1 MEINTI
7 EENYILQDKSK
18 QYLEERLESDDYG
31 LVGDLEEIRGA
42 FSDGCLFTVELAQ
55 KIIEEM
61 FSSFAIWVKPQ
72 SVLLLSFETVCS
84 PTSSQT
90 RFHFDNK

>member
-1 MEINTI
+1 MEYNTI
-7 EENYILQDKSK
+7 EENDILRDKSK

-31 LVGDLEEIRGA
+31 LTGDLGEIRGA

-61 FSSFAIWVKPQ
+61 FSSFTMG
-72 SVLLLSFETVCS
+72 ETAKCLALEFRDRLFNYIKTKKIS
-84 PTSSQT
+84 L
-90 RFHFDNK
+90 

>member
-7 EENYILQDKSK
+7 AENDILRGKSK

-31 LVGDLEEIRGA
+31 LTGDLGEIRGA

-61 FSSFAIWVKPQ
+61 FSSFTMG
-72 SVLLLSFETVCS
+72 ETAKCLALEFRDRLFS
-84 PTSSQT
+84 DIKS
-90 RFHFDNK
+90 NKILYNN

>member
-7 EENYILQDKSK
+7 EENNILRDKSK
-18 QYLEERLESDDYG
+18 QYLEERLGSDDYG
-31 LVGDLEEIRGA
+31 LTGDLGEIRGA

-61 FSSFAIWVKPQ
+61 FSSFTMG
-72 SVLLLSFETVCS
+72 ET
-84 PTSSQT
+84 
-90 RFHFDNK
+90 NKCLALEFRDRLFNYIKSNKISL

>member
-1 MEINTI
+1 MDKNKIKEYN
-7 EENYILQDKSK
+7 ILRDKSK

-31 LVGDLEEIRGA
+31 LTGDLGEIRGA

-61 FSSFAIWVKPQ
+61 FSSFTMG
-72 SVLLLSFETVCS
+72 ETAKCLALEFRDRLFS
-84 PTSSQT
+84 DIKS
-90 RFHFDNK
+90 NKISYNN

>member
-1 MEINTI
+1 MDKNTI
-7 EENYILQDKSK
+7 KEYDILRDKSE

-31 LVGDLEEIRGA
+31 SAGDLEEIRGA

-61 FSSFAIWVKPQ
+61 FSSFTMG
-72 SVLLLSFETVCS
+72 ETAKCLALEFRDRLFS
-84 PTSSQT
+84 DIKSTEISLQQ
-90 RFHFDNK
+90 

>member
-7 EENYILQDKSK
+7 EENDILRDKSK

-31 LVGDLEEIRGA
+31 LTGDLGEIRGA

-55 KIIEEM
+55 KIIEGM
-61 FSSFAIWVKPQ
+61 FSSFIMG
-72 SVLLLSFETVCS
+72 ETAKCLALEFRDRLFS
-84 PTSSQT
+84 DIKSKEISL
-90 RFHFDNK
+90 

>member
-1 MEINTI
+1 MDKNTI
-7 EENYILQDKSK
+7 KEYDILIDKSK

-31 LVGDLEEIRGA
+31 SAGDLEEIRGA

-61 FSSFAIWVKPQ
+61 FSSFTMG
-72 SVLLLSFETVCS
+72 ETAKCLALEFRDRLFS
-84 PTSSQT
+84 DIKSTEILY
-90 RFHFDNK
+90 NN

>member
-1 MEINTI
+1 MDKNTI
-7 EENYILQDKSK
+7 KEYDILRDKSE

-31 LVGDLEEIRGA
+31 SAGDLEEIRGA

-61 FSSFAIWVKPQ
+61 FSSFTMG
-72 SVLLLSFETVCS
+72 ETS
-84 PTSSQT
+84 KSLALKFRDRLFS
-90 RFHFDNK
+90 DIKLNKISL

>member
-7 EENYILQDKSK
+7 EENDILRDKSK
-18 QYLEERLESDDYG
+18 QYLEEILESDDYG
-31 LVGDLEEIRGA
+31 LTGDLGEIRGA

-61 FSSFAIWVKPQ
+61 FSSFTMG
-72 SVLLLSFETVCS
+72 ETAKCLALEFPDRLFS
-84 PTSSQT
+84 DIKSTEISLQQQ
-90 RFHFDNK
+90 

>member
-1 MEINTI
+1 MEYNTI
-7 EENYILQDKSK
+7 EENDILRDKSK

-31 LVGDLEEIRGA
+31 LTGDLGEIRGA

-61 FSSFAIWVKPQ
+61 FSSFTMG
-72 SVLLLSFETVCS
+72 ETAKCLALEFRDRLFS
-84 PTSSQT
+84 DIKSTEISY
-90 RFHFDNK
+90 NN

>member
-1 MEINTI
+1 MEINAI
-7 EENYILQDKSK
+7 KEYDILRDKSE

-31 LVGDLEEIRGA
+31 SAGDLEEIRGA

-61 FSSFAIWVKPQ
+61 FSSFTMG
-72 SVLLLSFETVCS
+72 ETAKCLALEFRDRLFS
-84 PTSSQT
+84 DIKS
-90 RFHFDNK
+90 NKISL